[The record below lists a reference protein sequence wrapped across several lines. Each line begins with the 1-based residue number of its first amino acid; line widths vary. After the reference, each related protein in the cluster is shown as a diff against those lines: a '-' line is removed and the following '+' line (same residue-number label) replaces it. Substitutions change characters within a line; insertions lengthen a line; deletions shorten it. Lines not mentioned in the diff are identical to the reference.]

1 MIRKCV
7 YYFFL
12 PLILLLALYFLFWPV
27 PIDPVAWHASK
38 APPLTGIFA
47 SNSYLTQVELLAN
60 GAGHGPED
68 VAIDSQGR
76 IYGGMEDGRIMR
88 FKADGSQGEVFADS
102 KGRPVG
108 LHFDA
113 EENLV
118 VADAYKGL
126 LSISPAG
133 RITVLST
140 EANGLAFKLTDDVDI
155 AKDGTIYFSDASHKF
170 NLKNYKLD
178 GMEHRPNGRLLA
190 YDPATKETRLI
201 LDKIY
206 FANGVA
212 VSPDQSFVLVNE
224 TWKYRILR
232 YWLTGPQ
239 KGQTDI
245 FRDNLPGIPDG
256 ISSNGRDGFWLA
268 LAAPRDEAID
278 DLLTKPFLRKIIVRL
293 PKAFL
298 PKPKP
303 YGFVLGLDMQGR
315 VIHNLHE
322 PTGRSR

>member
-1 MIRKCV
+1 MVRKGV
-7 YYFFL
+7 YYFLL
-12 PLILLLALYFLFWPV
+12 PLILLLLLYFLFWPV
-27 PIDPVAWHASK
+27 PIDPAAWQAPK
-38 APPLTGIFA
+38 PPPLSGVFS
-47 SNSYLTQVELLAN
+47 SNSYLTQVNLLAK

-76 IYGGMEDGRIMR
+76 IYAGMESGRIMR
-88 FKADGSQGEVFADS
+88 FQADGSQGEVFADTQ
-102 KGRPVG
+102 GRPIG

-126 LSISPAG
+126 LSVSPDG
-133 RITVLST
+133 GITVLST
-140 EANGLAFKLTDDVDI
+140 QAEGLPFKLTDDVDI
-155 AKDGTIYFSDASHKF
+155 ALDGTIYFSDASHKF
-170 NLKNYKLD
+170 NLRNYKLD

-190 YDPATKETRLI
+190 YDPEKKETRLI
-201 LDKIY
+201 LDKLY

-232 YWLTGPQ
+232 YWLAGPK
-239 KGQTDI
+239 KGKVDI

-256 ISSNGRDGFWLA
+256 ISSNGKNGFWLA
-268 LAAPRDEAID
+268 LAAPRDETLD
-278 DLLTKPFLRKIIVRL
+278 KLLERPFLRKMITRL

-298 PKPKP
+298 PKPRP
-303 YGFVLGLDMQGR
+303 YGFV
-315 VIHNLHE
+315 
-322 PTGRSR
+322 